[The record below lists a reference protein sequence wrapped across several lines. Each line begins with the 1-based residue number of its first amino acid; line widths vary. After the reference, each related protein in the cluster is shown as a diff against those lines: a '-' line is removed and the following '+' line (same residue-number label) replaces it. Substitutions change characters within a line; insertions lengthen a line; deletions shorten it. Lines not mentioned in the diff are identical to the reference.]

1 MRIRHF
7 LIAALAMSGALS
19 PDARAAAGDQGS
31 PAPAPAPVQAE
42 APSTL
47 TFSEALQR
55 ALSANLQLA
64 DARAEVSVAEAQ
76 TRQTFSAVLPRI
88 SVQGN
93 LTRNSDEAAFG
104 EGEDRRIIQSL
115 NDWSYRLALS
125 QPIYAGNR
133 ERRALQQS
141 RLAIELAR
149 QNVQNTEDLL
159 LLNVAADY
167 LSVVEAEQLLEVE
180 QANLELARRR
190 QQVATDL
197 FEAGETTRVEALR
210 AEADVKEAERRLTQ
224 VRQVREN
231 AAGRLRLALALDG
244 PVNVA
249 DPGTDA
255 LPPTPP
261 QQALLIEAER
271 SRPEVAQAQTA
282 VEVARLEVAK
292 QRGFALP
299 VVTGEGGWVT
309 QKSPFPTDEYGFL
322 TVRVNVPV
330 YQGGEVGARVAA
342 ARERLRQA
350 ELRLQQSQLAVRED
364 VRQALVDLETTR
376 ASLALAR
383 EQLTAA
389 EAEYQQASELYS
401 AQEITALEAE
411 AAETSLAAARRAVVT
426 SNLDLRIAELR
437 VWAAAGML
445 KRSLFP
451 EEAR

>member
-1 MRIRHF
+1 MRTSF
-7 LIAALAMSGALS
+7 VLIAALAMSGILS
-19 PDARAAAGDQGS
+19 PARAA
-31 PAPAPAPVQAE
+31 

-55 ALSANLQLA
+55 ALSANLELA
-64 DARAEVSVAEAQ
+64 EARAEVAVAEAQ

-104 EGEDRRIIQSL
+104 EGEDRRVIQSL
-115 NDWSYRLALS
+115 NDWSYRLALT

-141 RLAIELAR
+141 RLNIQLAR
-149 QNVQNTEDLL
+149 QGVQGTEDQL

-180 QANLELARRR
+180 QANVELARRR
-190 QQVATDL
+190 QRQAADL
-197 FEAGETTRVEALR
+197 FEAGETTRVEVLR
-210 AEADVKEAERRLTQ
+210 AEADVKEAERRLTE

-231 AAGRLRLALALDG
+231 AAGRLRLGLALDG
-244 PVNVA
+244 PVTVA
-249 DPGTDA
+249 DPGPA

-261 QQALLIEAER
+261 QQVLLTEAER
-271 SRPEVAQAQTA
+271 NRPEVAQAQTTL
-282 VEVARLEVAK
+282 EVARLEVAK

-330 YQGGEVGARVAA
+330 YQGGEVGARVAT
-342 ARERLRQA
+342 ARERQRQA
-350 ELRLQQSQLAVRED
+350 ELRVQQAQLAVRED
-364 VRQALVDLETTR
+364 VRQALVDLETSR